1 MRLLPVQFRPTP
13 LLEAASSVIRTL
25 KGAGFDSGIV
35 GGGVRDS
42 LLGRSL
48 SDCDIVTAARPEELA
63 KLFPGSRLVG
73 ASFGVSLVRHGGF
86 EFEVAAARQE
96 RFYLDR
102 APPRRGPVYARPRP
116 STCSGGISPSMRSG
130 TIR

>member
-42 LLGRSL
+42 LLGRPL
-48 SDCDIVTAARPEELA
+48 SDCDIVTAARPEEFA

-73 ASFGVSLVRHGGF
+73 ASFGV
-86 EFEVAAARQE
+86 
-96 RFYLDR
+96 
-102 APPRRGPVYARPRP
+102 
-116 STCSGGISPSMRSG
+116 
-130 TIR
+130 